1 MDVRSQV
8 STLGP
13 LKKDFTPA
21 SSLMAAL
28 LESDVFHP
36 APPVRFEELGVPET
50 FIDAL
55 LAKEILV
62 AGAISGRQLA
72 DRVSIPFGM
81 VEPRLLALR
90 ARNLVTHRGSAPLN
104 DYVYALS
111 ELGRDFS
118 QTLMDASSYRGAVPV
133 PLDEYINSVEAQSI
147 RAEAPKRA
155 QLESCCEDI
164 SVDASIFDD
173 LGPAVNAGAGLFLY
187 GEPGNGKT
195 TLAERIARCFGQSI
209 WIPRALYVDGEIV
222 KLFDA
227 SYHEEIQSTDS
238 GIIKGKDFDHRWV
251 KIRRPTVMVG
261 GELTMDALE
270 ISHNSK
276 TNVSEA
282 PLQLKSNGGVLLID
296 DFGRQR
302 MNPAELLNRWIV
314 PLEKNYDFLSLSN
327 GKKIQV
333 PFDQMIIFSTNID
346 PRELVDEAF
355 LRRISYKIHVKDPDE
370 AEFRTLFKLAADKLG
385 IRIDGPALSSL
396 IERHYRQKNRAFRR
410 CHPRDLLRQVK
421 SYCAYNDL
429 PVEMKSDYL
438 DVVVRCYF
446 TEVI

>member
-1 MDVRSQV
+1 VT
-8 STLGP
+8 TLGQ
-13 LKKDFTPA
+13 LKSDYAPA

-28 LESDVFHP
+28 MQADVFHP

-50 FIDAL
+50 FLDGL
-55 LAKEILV
+55 LCKQLLI
-62 AGAISGRQLA
+62 AGAASGRQLA
-72 DRVSIPFGM
+72 DTVCVPFGM

-90 ARNLVTHRGSAPLN
+90 TRSLVTHRGSAPLN
-104 DYVYALS
+104 DYVYALT
-111 ELGRDFS
+111 EQGREFA
-118 QTLMDASSYRGAVPV
+118 QALMDACSYRGAVPV
-133 PLDEYINSVEAQSI
+133 TLDEYLNSVEAQSI

-155 QLESCCEDI
+155 QLESCCHDI
-164 SVDASIFDD
+164 SVEASIFDD

-195 TLAERIARCFGQSI
+195 TLAERIAQCFGQSI
-209 WIPRALYVDGEIV
+209 WIPRALYIDGEIV

-227 SYHEEIQSTDS
+227 SYHEEIHAAGS
-238 GIIKGKDFDHRWV
+238 GIIKEKDFDRRWV
-251 KIRRPTVMVG
+251 KINRPTVMVG
-261 GELTMDALE
+261 GELTLDALE
-270 ISHNSK
+270 IRHNTK

-302 MNPAELLNRWIV
+302 MNPSELLNRWIV

-355 LRRISYKIHVKDPDE
+355 LRRISYKIHVKDPSE
-370 AEFRTLFKLAADKLG
+370 EEFRHLFKLAAEKLG
-385 IRIDGPALSSL
+385 FRLDGPALSSL
-396 IERHYRQKNRAFRR
+396 IEKHYRQKNRAFRR

-429 PVEMKSDYL
+429 PIEIKSEYF
-438 DVVVRCYF
+438 DVVCRCYF

>member
-8 STLGP
+8 PTLGP
-13 LKKDFTPA
+13 VKKDYTPA

-36 APPVRFEELGVPET
+36 SPPVHFEELGIPET
-50 FIDAL
+50 FIDSL

-72 DRVSIPFGM
+72 DRVCVPFGM

-90 ARNLVTHRGSAPLN
+90 TRNLVTHRGSAPLN

-111 ELGRDFS
+111 ELGRDFA
-118 QTLMDASSYRGAVPV
+118 QTLMEACSYRGAVPV

-164 SVDASIFDD
+164 LVDASIFDD

-195 TLAERIARCFGQSI
+195 TLAERIARCFGQSV

-227 SYHEEIQSTDS
+227 SYHEEIQSAGS
-238 GIIKGKDFDHRWV
+238 GIIKDKDYDHRWV

-314 PLEKNYDFLSLSN
+314 PLEKNYDFLSLST

-396 IERHYRQKNRAFRR
+396 IERHYRQKNRSFRR

-429 PVEMKSDYL
+429 PVEMKSDYF